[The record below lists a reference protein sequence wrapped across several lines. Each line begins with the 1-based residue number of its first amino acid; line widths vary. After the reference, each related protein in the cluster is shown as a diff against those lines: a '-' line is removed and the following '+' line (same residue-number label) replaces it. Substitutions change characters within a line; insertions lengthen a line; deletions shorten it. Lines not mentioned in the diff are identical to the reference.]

1 MKAASDEWVIV
12 RIVTDVTGHPTVS
25 VVGELFRGDTAEE
38 ECRTTTQRLNSTS
51 RSDLMEVYLARQ
63 VGVETD
69 NEM

>member
-38 ECRTTTQRLNSTS
+38 ECRTTT
-51 RSDLMEVYLARQ
+51 
-63 VGVETD
+63 
-69 NEM
+69 